1 MAWKKGLTF
10 CSQAPLV
17 GIPPSSAYE
26 KTALCLIRA
35 VISVGWQ
42 SIFGCFIVYPFVHRR
57 NRKLILNGMDTDI
70 YINDV
75 CKDIVKYRIETFI
88 EGYLI
93 KNGLCTNDD

>member
-1 MAWKKGLTF
+1 M
-10 CSQAPLV
+10 
-17 GIPPSSAYE
+17 E
-26 KTALCLIRA
+26 K
-35 VISVGWQ
+35 
-42 SIFGCFIVYPFVHRR
+42 IVYLAFIKYCGGLCPY